1 MLLTQHQVCLLIE
14 DLDYIIPRTRCDT
27 MTLTKTHVMRDA
39 ERDGDILLDLVEGMQ
54 DSDAR
59 FLSVPLEKLR
69 ALIVSRQRGSL
80 GSFHGPETEILP
92 SLFGE

>member
-1 MLLTQHQVCLLIE
+1 MLLTQQQVCLLIE

-80 GSFHGPETEILP
+80 GSFHGQETDTLP